1 MSKFTYLKEYNEF
14 IRLSNKQIE
23 NQIPLVEK
31 LIIGDLNKNLWQ
43 LSLKSEV
50 FTEIEKQYIKENLIG
65 LEIDLLQENFFKDTL
80 KSIKDKGGEILT
92 NVKNKISKLVD
103 NIKDVV
109 TGVVEFLKGMV
120 KKLGELIIPTKDLL
134 SKVKGEIK
142 QELPKLK
149 SQIASKRTEW
159 GQEIE
164 NLKET
169 GNWIKT
175 KFVTMLS
182 QNIQSQSDGAE
193 KSVDQDLDVITE
205 AENESADVLLSF
217 YHINEAYKE
226 GDKVKYVNKQGE
238 TVEKEIT
245 KVDGDTLYFIGK
257 DGKEFTKD
265 TKDIIKSDK
274 EKVKEVIGTGKDY
287 FLKWILK
294 MKETSPPKD
303 GKARWWMKLI
313 LKVIT
318 FCLSPWAKI
327 ISTSISYIQKN
338 ALYFGSVV
346 VSKLKGPGPYQFTLL
361 TGIGLSIYGIVKSNV
376 DLIEKAMKG
385 AGFDT
390 LPDFIIPYLKE
401 YVPYVDEIESC
412 LAVLS
417 VFLLMI
423 DFTLFINELSD
434 EKPEGYDQAV
444 ANQKKQKQEDKQG
457 KKFNIDLTKKK
468 IS

>member
-23 NQIPLVEK
+23 KQIPIVEK
-31 LIIGDLNKNLWQ
+31 LIIGDFNKNFWN

-65 LEIDLLQENFFKDTL
+65 LEIDLLKENFFKDTL
-80 KSIKDKGGEILT
+80 QAIKDKGGEILT

-120 KKLGELIIPTKDLL
+120 KKLGELVIPTKELL
-134 SKVKGEIK
+134 AKAKEGIK

-149 SQIASKRTEW
+149 KEVSSKRTEW
-159 GQEIE
+159 EKE
-164 NLKET
+164 VEDLKET

-175 KFVTMLS
+175 KFVTILS

-193 KSVDQDLDVITE
+193 KSVDQDLDVIVE
-205 AENESADVLLSF
+205 AENESIDVLSSF
-217 YHINEAYKE
+217 YEINEAYKE

-238 TVEKEIT
+238 TVEKEIS

-265 TKDIIKSDK
+265 IKDIIKDD
-274 EKVKEVIGTGKDY
+274 KVKEVIGTGKDY
-287 FLKWILK
+287 FLKWVLK

-313 LKVIT
+313 FKVIN
-318 FCLSPWAKI
+318 FCLTPWAKI
-327 ISTSISYIQKN
+327 ISACISYMQKN

-346 VSKLKGPGPYQFTLL
+346 VSKLKGPGPYQFALMTA
-361 TGIGLSIYGIVKSNV
+361 IGLSLYGLIKSNI
-376 DLIEKAMKG
+376 DIFEKSIKG
-385 AGFDT
+385 AGFDM
-390 LPDFIIPYLKE
+390 LPEFIIPYLKE
-401 YVPYVDEIESC
+401 YVPYVDEVEGC
-412 LAVLS
+412 LAVFSL
-417 VFLLMI
+417 VLILI
-423 DFTLFINELSD
+423 DFVGMLEETSE
-434 EKPEGYDQAV
+434 EKPEGHDRFLVPTKQSLI
-444 ANQKKQKQEDKQG
+444 KKKM
-457 KKFNIDLTKKK
+457 NIDLTKKK
-468 IS
+468 LP